1 MTLTMRTIEA
11 IKKEMTDAVLEN
23 ETLRQA
29 FGLNQSEEWGE
40 QVSSVSILNL
50 LIYIVAVSVHTLEW
64 LFDQFKEDVEER
76 IAAAL
81 PGTVSWY
88 WNKMMEFQEGYE
100 LNENARYDEIDLE
113 SRIVKYC
120 SVTEVDNGII
130 VKVNGEGYSQFNPS
144 QLQSLQAYVDTV
156 KFAGTTAA
164 VFSYE
169 PDTLDIELNIWRDPM
184 LLDANMF
191 SIQSGENEIRIAIEG
206 YLNGIKYGGVFNK
219 TKLIDAVQQ
228 VEGVLDVT
236 IFDGTIWCNG
246 DGSYHDLEDIDQNFR
261 SYGGHFNLDELIM
274 YDKITE

>member
-1 MTLTMRTIEA
+1 MRTIEA

-50 LIYIVAVSVHTLEW
+50 LIYIVAVAAHTLEW

-88 WNKMMEFQEGYE
+88 WNKLMEFQEGYE

-130 VKVNGEGYSQFNPS
+130 VKVNGEGYEQFDAS
-144 QLQSLQAYVDTV
+144 QLQALQAYVDTV
-156 KFAGTTAA
+156 KFAGTTAS

-169 PDTLDIELNIWRDPM
+169 PDLLEIELNIWRDPM
-184 LLDANMF
+184 VLDEYMV
-191 SIQSGENEIRIAIEG
+191 RISDGVRVVEKAIED

-219 TKLIDAVQQ
+219 TKLMDAVQA

-236 IFDGTIWCNG
+236 IEYGTIYCPG
-246 DGSYHDLEDIDQNFR
+246 DDSHHTIYSFEQNFR
-261 SYGGHFNLDELIM
+261 SIGGHISLDDLVC

>member
-1 MTLTMRTIEA
+1 MRTIEA

-88 WNKMMEFQEGYE
+88 WNKVMEFQEGYE

-130 VKVNGEGYSQFNPS
+130 VKVNGEGYSQFNPR

-191 SIQSGENEIRIAIEG
+191 SIQSGENEIRTAIEG

-236 IFDGTIWCNG
+236 IEDGTIWCNG
-246 DGSYHDLEDIDQNFR
+246 DGSYHGFEDFEQNFR
-261 SYGGHFNLDELIM
+261 SYGGHFNLEELIT
-274 YDKITE
+274 YDKISE

>member
-1 MTLTMRTIEA
+1 MRTIEA

-88 WNKMMEFQEGYE
+88 WNKMMEFQYGYD
-100 LNENARYDEIDLE
+100 LNENAQYDEVDE
-113 SRIVKYC
+113 DARIIKHCAVI
-120 SVTEVDNGII
+120 EVDNGII
-130 VKVNGEGYSQFNPS
+130 VKVNKEDYETLSTS
-144 QLQSLQAYVDTV
+144 EISALSSYVDTV
-156 KFAGTTAA
+156 KFAGTTAS

-169 PDTLDIELNIWRDPM
+169 PDILDIELNIWRDPM
-184 LLDANMF
+184 VLDEHMERI
-191 SIQSGENEIRIAIEG
+191 SDGESVVRQAIEN

>member
-1 MTLTMRTIEA
+1 MRTIEA

-88 WNKMMEFQEGYE
+88 WNKVMEFQYGYD
-100 LNENARYDEIDLE
+100 LNENAQYDEVDE
-113 SRIVKYC
+113 DARIIKHCAVI
-120 SVTEVDNGII
+120 EVDNGII
-130 VKVNGEGYSQFNPS
+130 VKVNKEDYETLSTS
-144 QLQSLQAYVDTV
+144 EISALSSYVDTV
-156 KFAGTTAA
+156 KFAGTTAS

-169 PDTLDIELNIWRDPM
+169 PDILDIELNIWRDPM
-184 LLDANMF
+184 VLDEHMERI
-191 SIQSGENEIRIAIEG
+191 SDGESVVRQAIEN